1 MAHHHHHHMPNR
13 GVVLLDGQAL
23 AYSIEKDLKNKIQII
38 TVQVHKRPKLAVIL
52 VGKDPA
58 SITYVNMKIKA
69 CERVGMDF
77 DLKTLQENVT
87 EAELLSL
94 IKDYNT
100 DQNISGVLVQLP
112 LPRHIDSKMV
122 LEAIDPSKDV
132 DGFHPLNIGK
142 LCTQKESF
150 LPATPMGVMRLL
162 KHYHIEIKGKDVAII
177 GASNIIGKPLSM
189 LMLNAGASVSVCH
202 ILTKDISFYT
212 QNADIVCVGV
222 GKPDLI
228 KASMLKKGAVV
239 VDIGINHLND
249 GRIVGDVDFT
259 NAQKVAGFITPVPKG
274 VGPMTIVSLLE
285 NTLIAF
291 EKQQRKGF

>member
-1 MAHHHHHHMPNR
+1 MGMPNR

-23 AYSIEKDLKNKIQII
+23 AYDIEKDLKNKIQTI
-38 TVQVHKRPKLAVIL
+38 TAQTHKSPKLAVIL

-77 DLKTLQENVT
+77 DLKTLQENIT
-87 EAELLSL
+87 EAKLLSL

-112 LPRHIDSKMV
+112 LPRHIDTKMI
-122 LEAIDPSKDV
+122 LEAIDPNKDV

-162 KHYHIEIKGKDVAII
+162 EHYHIGIKGKDVAII

-291 EKQQRKGF
+291 EKKQRKGF

>member
-1 MAHHHHHHMPNR
+1 MGMPNR

-23 AYSIEKDLKNKIQII
+23 AYDIEKDLKNKIQTI
-38 TVQVHKRPKLAVIL
+38 TAQTHKRPKLAVIL

-69 CERVGMDF
+69 CQRVGMDF
-77 DLKTLQENVT
+77 DLKTLQENIT
-87 EAELLSL
+87 EAKLLSL

-112 LPRHIDSKMV
+112 LPRHIDTKMI

-249 GRIVGDVDFT
+249 GRIVGDVDFN

>member
-1 MAHHHHHHMPNR
+1 MPNR

-23 AYSIEKDLKNKIQII
+23 AYDIEKDLKNKIQTI
-38 TVQVHKRPKLAVIL
+38 TAQTHKRPKLAVIL

-69 CERVGMDF
+69 CQRVGMDF
-77 DLKTLQENVT
+77 DLKTLQEDIT

-112 LPRHIDSKMV
+112 LPRHIDTKMI
-122 LEAIDPSKDV
+122 LEAIDPNKDV

-249 GRIVGDVDFT
+249 GRIVGDVDFN

>member
-1 MAHHHHHHMPNR
+1 MPNR

-23 AYSIEKDLKNKIQII
+23 AYDIEKDLKHKIQTI
-38 TVQVHKRPKLAVIL
+38 TAQTHKSPKLAVIL

-69 CERVGMDF
+69 CQRVGMDF
-77 DLKTLQENVT
+77 DLKTLQEDIT

>member
-1 MAHHHHHHMPNR
+1 MSMPNR

-23 AYSIEKDLKNKIQII
+23 AYDIEKDLKNKIQTI
-38 TVQVHKRPKLAVIL
+38 TAQTHKRPKLAVIL

-69 CERVGMDF
+69 CQRVGMDF
-77 DLKTLQENVT
+77 DLKTLQENIT

-112 LPRHIDSKMV
+112 LPRHIDSKMI

-162 KHYHIEIKGKDVAII
+162 EHYHIGIKGKDVAII

-249 GRIVGDVDFT
+249 GRIVGDVDF
-259 NAQKVAGFITPVPKG
+259 NNVQKVAGFITPVPKG

>member
-1 MAHHHHHHMPNR
+1 MPNR

-23 AYSIEKDLKNKIQII
+23 AHNIEKDLKHKIQII
-38 TVQVHKRPKLAVIL
+38 TAQTHKRPKLAVIL

-77 DLKTLQENVT
+77 DLKTLQENIT
-87 EAELLSL
+87 EAKLLSL

-112 LPRHIDSKMV
+112 LPRHIDTKMI
-122 LEAIDPSKDV
+122 LEAIDPNKDV

-249 GRIVGDVDFT
+249 GRIVGDVDF
-259 NAQKVAGFITPVPKG
+259 NNVQKVAGFITPVPKG

>member
-1 MAHHHHHHMPNR
+1 MGKGQISMPNR

-23 AYSIEKDLKNKIQII
+23 AYHIEKDLKNKIQII
-38 TVQVHKRPKLAVIL
+38 STQTHKRPKLAVIL

-77 DLKTLQENVT
+77 DLKTLQEDIT
-87 EAELLSL
+87 EAKLLSL

-122 LEAIDPSKDV
+122 LEAIDPNKDV

-259 NAQKVAGFITPVPKG
+259 NAQKIAGFITPVPKG

>member
-1 MAHHHHHHMPNR
+1 MPNR

-23 AYSIEKDLKNKIQII
+23 AYDIEKDLKNKIQTI
-38 TVQVHKRPKLAVIL
+38 TAQTHKSPKLAVIL

-77 DLKTLQENVT
+77 DLKTLQENIT

-112 LPRHIDSKMV
+112 LPRHIDTKMI
-122 LEAIDPSKDV
+122 LEAIDPNKDV

-162 KHYHIEIKGKDVAII
+162 EHYHIGIKGKDVAII

-259 NAQKVAGFITPVPKG
+259 NAQRVAGFITPVPKG

>member
-1 MAHHHHHHMPNR
+1 MPNK

-23 AYSIEKDLKNKIQII
+23 AYNIEKDLKNKIQII
-38 TVQVHKRPKLAVIL
+38 TAQTHKRPKLAVIL

-69 CERVGMDF
+69 CQRVGMDF
-77 DLKTLQENVT
+77 DLKTLQENIT

-100 DQNISGVLVQLP
+100 DQNISGVLIQLP

-249 GRIVGDVDFT
+249 GRIVGDVDFN

>member
-1 MAHHHHHHMPNR
+1 MPNR

-23 AYSIEKDLKNKIQII
+23 AYDIEKDLKNKIQII
-38 TVQVHKRPKLAVIL
+38 TTQTHKRPKLAVIL

-77 DLKTLQENVT
+77 DLKTLQENIT
-87 EAELLSL
+87 EAKLLSL

-112 LPRHIDSKMV
+112 LPRHIDTKMI

-162 KHYHIEIKGKDVAII
+162 KHYHIEIKGKDVAVI

-222 GKPDLI
+222 GNPDLI

-249 GRIVGDVDFT
+249 GRIVGDVDFN

>member
-1 MAHHHHHHMPNR
+1 MPNR

-23 AYSIEKDLKNKIQII
+23 AYDIEKDLKNKIQII
-38 TVQVHKRPKLAVIL
+38 STQTHKRPKLAVIL

-77 DLKTLQENVT
+77 DLKTLQENIT
-87 EAELLSL
+87 EAKLLSL

-112 LPRHIDSKMV
+112 LPRHIDTKMI

-162 KHYHIEIKGKDVAII
+162 EHYHIGIKGKDVAII

-249 GRIVGDVDFT
+249 GRIVGDVDFN

>member
-1 MAHHHHHHMPNR
+1 MSMPNR

-23 AYSIEKDLKNKIQII
+23 AYDIEKDLKHKIQTI
-38 TVQVHKRPKLAVIL
+38 TAQTHKSPKLAVIL

-69 CERVGMDF
+69 CQRVGMDF
-77 DLKTLQENVT
+77 DLKTLQENIT

>member
-1 MAHHHHHHMPNR
+1 MPNR

-23 AYSIEKDLKNKIQII
+23 AYDIEKDLKNKIQTI
-38 TVQVHKRPKLAVIL
+38 TAQTHKSPKLAVIL

-69 CERVGMDF
+69 CQRVGMDF
-77 DLKTLQENVT
+77 DLKTLQEDIT

-112 LPRHIDSKMV
+112 LPRHIDTKMI
-122 LEAIDPSKDV
+122 LEAIDPNKDV

-249 GRIVGDVDFT
+249 GRIVGDVDFN

>member
-1 MAHHHHHHMPNR
+1 MDKGQISMPNR

-23 AYSIEKDLKNKIQII
+23 AYDIEKDLKNKIQII
-38 TVQVHKRPKLAVIL
+38 TTQTHKRPKLAVIL

-77 DLKTLQENVT
+77 DLKTLQENIT
-87 EAELLSL
+87 EAKLLSL

-112 LPRHIDSKMV
+112 LPRHIDTKMV

-162 KHYHIEIKGKDVAII
+162 EHYHIGIKGKDVAII

-228 KASMLKKGAVV
+228 KAGMLKKGAVV

-249 GRIVGDVDFT
+249 GRIVGDVDFN

>member
-1 MAHHHHHHMPNR
+1 MGMPNR

-23 AYSIEKDLKNKIQII
+23 AYDIEKDLKNKIQTI
-38 TVQVHKRPKLAVIL
+38 TAQTHKSPKLAVIL

-69 CERVGMDF
+69 CQRVGMDF

-87 EAELLSL
+87 EAKLLSL

-112 LPRHIDSKMV
+112 LPRHIDTKMV
-122 LEAIDPSKDV
+122 LEAIDPNKDV

-162 KHYHIEIKGKDVAII
+162 EHYHIGIKGKDVAII

-249 GRIVGDVDFT
+249 GRIVGDVDFN

>member
-1 MAHHHHHHMPNR
+1 MDKGQISMPNR

-23 AYSIEKDLKNKIQII
+23 AYDIEKDLKNKIQII
-38 TVQVHKRPKLAVIL
+38 TAQTHKRPKLAVIL

-77 DLKTLQENVT
+77 DLKTLQENIT

-249 GRIVGDVDFT
+249 GRIVGDVDFN

>member
-1 MAHHHHHHMPNR
+1 MPNR

-23 AYSIEKDLKNKIQII
+23 AHNIEKDLKNKIQTI
-38 TVQVHKRPKLAVIL
+38 TAQTHKRPKLAVIL

-77 DLKTLQENVT
+77 DLKTLQEDIT

-112 LPRHIDSKMV
+112 LPRHIDTKMI

-228 KASMLKKGAVV
+228 KANMLKKGAVV

-249 GRIVGDVDFT
+249 GRIVGDVDFN

>member
-1 MAHHHHHHMPNR
+1 MPNR

-23 AYSIEKDLKNKIQII
+23 AYDIEKDLKNKIQTI
-38 TVQVHKRPKLAVIL
+38 TAQTHKSPKLAVIL

-77 DLKTLQENVT
+77 DLKTLQENIT

-259 NAQKVAGFITPVPKG
+259 NVQKVAGFITPVPKG

-291 EKQQRKGF
+291 EKQQREGF

>member
-1 MAHHHHHHMPNR
+1 MPNR
-13 GVVLLDGQAL
+13 GVVLLDGQTL
-23 AYSIEKDLKNKIQII
+23 AYDIEKDLKNKIQTI
-38 TVQVHKRPKLAVIL
+38 TAQTHKRPKLAVIL
-52 VGKDPA
+52 VGKEPA

-77 DLKTLQENVT
+77 DLKTLQEDIT
-87 EAELLSL
+87 EAKLLSL

-112 LPRHIDSKMV
+112 LPRHIDSKMI

-249 GRIVGDVDFT
+249 GRIVGDVDF
-259 NAQKVAGFITPVPKG
+259 NNVQKVAGFITPVPKG

>member
-1 MAHHHHHHMPNR
+1 MDKGQIGMPNR

-23 AYSIEKDLKNKIQII
+23 AHNIEKDLKNKIQII
-38 TVQVHKRPKLAVIL
+38 TAQTHKRPKLAVIL

-77 DLKTLQENVT
+77 DLKTLQENIT
-87 EAELLSL
+87 EAKLLSL

-112 LPRHIDSKMV
+112 LPRHIDTKMV
-122 LEAIDPSKDV
+122 LEAIDPNKDV

-162 KHYHIEIKGKDVAII
+162 KHYHIGIKGKDVAII

>member
-1 MAHHHHHHMPNR
+1 MSMPNR

-23 AYSIEKDLKNKIQII
+23 AYDIEKDLKNKIQTI
-38 TVQVHKRPKLAVIL
+38 TAQTHKSPKLAVIL

-69 CERVGMDF
+69 CQRVGMDF
-77 DLKTLQENVT
+77 DLKTLQEDIT

-112 LPRHIDSKMV
+112 LPRSIDSKMV
-122 LEAIDPSKDV
+122 LEAIDPNKDV

-162 KHYHIEIKGKDVAII
+162 EHYHIGIKGKDVAII

-249 GRIVGDVDFT
+249 GRIVGDVDFN

>member
-1 MAHHHHHHMPNR
+1 MPNR

-23 AYSIEKDLKNKIQII
+23 AYDIEKDLKNKIQTI
-38 TVQVHKRPKLAVIL
+38 TAQTHKSPKLAVIL

-87 EAELLSL
+87 EAKLLSL

-112 LPRHIDSKMV
+112 LPRHIDTKMV
-122 LEAIDPSKDV
+122 LEAIDPNKDV

-162 KHYHIEIKGKDVAII
+162 EHYHIGIKGKDVAII

>member
-1 MAHHHHHHMPNR
+1 MPNR

-23 AYSIEKDLKNKIQII
+23 AYDIEKDLKNKIQTI
-38 TVQVHKRPKLAVIL
+38 TAQTHKRPKLAVIL

-69 CERVGMDF
+69 CQRVGMDF
-77 DLKTLQENVT
+77 DLKTLQEDIT

-112 LPRHIDSKMV
+112 LPRHIDTKMV

-162 KHYHIEIKGKDVAII
+162 RHYHIEIKGKDVVII

-259 NAQKVAGFITPVPKG
+259 NVQKVAGFITPVPKG

>member
-1 MAHHHHHHMPNR
+1 MDKGQISMPNR

-23 AYSIEKDLKNKIQII
+23 AYNIEKDLKNKIQII
-38 TVQVHKRPKLAVIL
+38 TAQTHKRPKLAVIL

-77 DLKTLQENVT
+77 DLKTLQENIT

-112 LPRHIDSKMV
+112 LPRHIDTKMI

-249 GRIVGDVDFT
+249 GRIVGDVDFN

>member
-1 MAHHHHHHMPNR
+1 MDKGQISMPNR

-23 AYSIEKDLKNKIQII
+23 AYNIEKDLKNKIQII
-38 TVQVHKRPKLAVIL
+38 TAQTHKRPKLAVIL

-69 CERVGMDF
+69 CQRVGMDF
-77 DLKTLQENVT
+77 DLKTLQEDIT

-100 DQNISGVLVQLP
+100 DQSISGVLVQLP
-112 LPRHIDSKMV
+112 LPRHIDSKMI

-162 KHYHIEIKGKDVAII
+162 KHYHIEIKGKDVVVI

-249 GRIVGDVDFT
+249 GRIVGDVDFN

>member
-1 MAHHHHHHMPNR
+1 MPNR

-23 AYSIEKDLKNKIQII
+23 AYDIEKDLKNKIQII
-38 TVQVHKRPKLAVIL
+38 TAQTHKRPKLAVIL

-69 CERVGMDF
+69 CQRVGMDF

-249 GRIVGDVDFT
+249 GRIVGDVDF
-259 NAQKVAGFITPVPKG
+259 NNVQKVAGFITPVPKG

>member
-1 MAHHHHHHMPNR
+1 MPNR

-23 AYSIEKDLKNKIQII
+23 AYDIENDLKHKIQII
-38 TVQVHKRPKLAVIL
+38 HTQTHKRPKLAVIL

-69 CERVGMDF
+69 CQRVGMDF
-77 DLKTLQENVT
+77 DLKTLKENIT

-112 LPRHIDSKMV
+112 LPRHIDTKMI
-122 LEAIDPSKDV
+122 LEAIDPNKDV

>member
-1 MAHHHHHHMPNR
+1 MDKGQISMPNR

-23 AYSIEKDLKNKIQII
+23 AYDIEKDLKNKIQII
-38 TVQVHKRPKLAVIL
+38 TTQTHKRPKLAVIL

-77 DLKTLQENVT
+77 DLKTLQENIT
-87 EAELLSL
+87 EAKLLSL

-112 LPRHIDSKMV
+112 LPRHIDTKMV

-162 KHYHIEIKGKDVAII
+162 EHYHIGIKGKDVAII

-249 GRIVGDVDFT
+249 GRIVGDVDF
-259 NAQKVAGFITPVPKG
+259 NNVQKVAGFITPVPKG

>member
-1 MAHHHHHHMPNR
+1 MPNR

-23 AYSIEKDLKNKIQII
+23 AYDIEKDLKNKIQTI
-38 TVQVHKRPKLAVIL
+38 TAQTHKSPKLAVIL

-69 CERVGMDF
+69 CQRVGMDF
-77 DLKTLQENVT
+77 DLKTLQEDIT

-112 LPRHIDSKMV
+112 LPRHIDTKMI

-274 VGPMTIVSLLE
+274 IGPMTIVSLLE

>member
-1 MAHHHHHHMPNR
+1 MPNR

-23 AYSIEKDLKNKIQII
+23 AYDIEKDLKHKIQIM
-38 TVQVHKRPKLAVIL
+38 TVQAHKRPKLAVIL

-77 DLKTLQENVT
+77 DLKTLQEDIT
-87 EAELLSL
+87 EAKLLSL

-112 LPRHIDSKMV
+112 LPRHIDTKMI

-150 LPATPMGVMRLL
+150 LPATPMGVIRLL
-162 KHYHIEIKGKDVAII
+162 KHYHIGIKGKDVAII

-249 GRIVGDVDFT
+249 GRIVGDVDFN

>member
-1 MAHHHHHHMPNR
+1 MPNR

-23 AYSIEKDLKNKIQII
+23 AYDIEKDLKNKIQTI
-38 TVQVHKRPKLAVIL
+38 TAQTHKSPKLAVIL

-69 CERVGMDF
+69 CQRVGMDF
-77 DLKTLQENVT
+77 DLKTLQENIT

-112 LPRHIDSKMV
+112 LPRHIDTKMV

-162 KHYHIEIKGKDVAII
+162 KHYHIGIKGKDVAII

>member
-1 MAHHHHHHMPNR
+1 MDKGQISMPNR

-23 AYSIEKDLKNKIQII
+23 AYDIEKDLKNKIQII
-38 TVQVHKRPKLAVIL
+38 SAQTHKRPKLAVIL

-77 DLKTLQENVT
+77 DLKTLQENIT
-87 EAELLSL
+87 EAKLLSL

-112 LPRHIDSKMV
+112 LPRHIDTKMI

-162 KHYHIEIKGKDVAII
+162 EHYHIGIKGKDVAII

-249 GRIVGDVDFT
+249 GRIVGDVDFN

>member
-1 MAHHHHHHMPNR
+1 MPNR
-13 GVVLLDGQAL
+13 GVVLLDGQTL
-23 AYSIEKDLKNKIQII
+23 AYDIEKDLKNKIQTI
-38 TVQVHKRPKLAVIL
+38 TAQTHKSPKLAVIL

-69 CERVGMDF
+69 CQRVGMDF

-87 EAELLSL
+87 EAKLLSL

-112 LPRHIDSKMV
+112 LPRHIDTKMV
-122 LEAIDPSKDV
+122 LEAIDPNKDV

-249 GRIVGDVDFT
+249 GRIVGDVDFN

>member
-1 MAHHHHHHMPNR
+1 MDKGQISMPNR

-23 AYSIEKDLKNKIQII
+23 AYNIEKDLKNKIQII
-38 TVQVHKRPKLAVIL
+38 TAQTHKRPKLAVIL

-77 DLKTLQENVT
+77 DLKALQENIT

-112 LPRHIDSKMV
+112 LPRHIDTKMI
-122 LEAIDPSKDV
+122 LEAIDPNKDV

-162 KHYHIEIKGKDVAII
+162 EHYHIGIKGKDVAVI

>member
-1 MAHHHHHHMPNR
+1 MPNR

-23 AYSIEKDLKNKIQII
+23 AYDIEKDLKNKIQTI
-38 TVQVHKRPKLAVIL
+38 TAQTHKSPKLAVIL

-77 DLKTLQENVT
+77 DLKTLQENIT

-122 LEAIDPSKDV
+122 LEAIDPNKDV

-162 KHYHIEIKGKDVAII
+162 KHYHIGIKGKDVAII

>member
-1 MAHHHHHHMPNR
+1 MDKGQISMPNR

-23 AYSIEKDLKNKIQII
+23 AYDIEKDLKNKIQII
-38 TVQVHKRPKLAVIL
+38 TTQTHKRPKLAVIL

-69 CERVGMDF
+69 CQRVGMDF
-77 DLKTLQENVT
+77 DLKTLQENIT
-87 EAELLSL
+87 EAKLLSL

-162 KHYHIEIKGKDVAII
+162 KHYHIEIKGKDVAVI

-249 GRIVGDVDFT
+249 GRIVGDVDF
-259 NAQKVAGFITPVPKG
+259 NNVQKVAGFITPVPKG

>member
-1 MAHHHHHHMPNR
+1 MPNR

-23 AYSIEKDLKNKIQII
+23 ACNIEKDLKNKIQII
-38 TVQVHKRPKLAVIL
+38 STQTHKRPKLAVIL

-69 CERVGMDF
+69 CQRVGMDF
-77 DLKTLQENVT
+77 DLKTLQEDIT

-112 LPRHIDSKMV
+112 LPRHIDTKMI
-122 LEAIDPSKDV
+122 LEAIDPNKDV

-249 GRIVGDVDFT
+249 GRIVGDVDFN

>member
-1 MAHHHHHHMPNR
+1 MPNR

-23 AYSIEKDLKNKIQII
+23 ADNIEKDLKNKIQII
-38 TVQVHKRPKLAVIL
+38 TAQTHKRPKLAVIL

-69 CERVGMDF
+69 CQRVGMDF
-77 DLKTLQENVT
+77 DLKTLQENIT

-249 GRIVGDVDFT
+249 GRIVGDVDFN

>member
-1 MAHHHHHHMPNR
+1 MPNR

-23 AYSIEKDLKNKIQII
+23 AYNIEKDLKNKIQII
-38 TVQVHKRPKLAVIL
+38 TAQTHKRPKLAVIL

-77 DLKTLQENVT
+77 DLKTLQENIT

-112 LPRHIDSKMV
+112 LPRHIDTKMI

-249 GRIVGDVDFT
+249 GRIVGDVDFN

>member
-1 MAHHHHHHMPNR
+1 MPNR

-23 AYSIEKDLKNKIQII
+23 AYDIEKDLKNKIQTI
-38 TVQVHKRPKLAVIL
+38 TAQTHKSPKLAVIL

-69 CERVGMDF
+69 CQRVGMDF
-77 DLKTLQENVT
+77 DLKTLQEDIT

-249 GRIVGDVDFT
+249 GRIVGDVDFN
-259 NAQKVAGFITPVPKG
+259 NAQKVASFITPVPKG